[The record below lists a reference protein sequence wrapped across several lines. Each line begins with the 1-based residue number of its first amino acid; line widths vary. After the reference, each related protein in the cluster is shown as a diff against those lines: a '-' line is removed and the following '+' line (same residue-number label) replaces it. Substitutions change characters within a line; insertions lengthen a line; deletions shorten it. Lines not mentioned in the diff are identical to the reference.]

1 MTLSAYLI
9 HTPTGDLIRHAHV
22 HASDHATPRSLVYR
36 TKRALG
42 VSHLQH
48 KATFTGDELTIRLH
62 GSNVAVEAELIET
75 L

>member
-1 MTLSAYLI
+1 MKHKSVTLSFYILLQL
-9 HTPTGDLIRHAHV
+9 T
-22 HASDHATPRSLVYR
+22 ASDHATPRALVYR

-48 KATFTGDELTIRLH
+48 KAKFDGVGLTIHLH
-62 GSNVAVEAELIET
+62 GSNITVEAELIET

>member
-1 MTLSAYLI
+1 M
-9 HTPTGDLIRHAHV
+9 
-22 HASDHATPRSLVYR
+22 
-36 TKRALG
+36 G

-48 KATFTGDELTIRLH
+48 KATFDGTGLTIHLH

>member
-9 HTPTGDLIRHAHV
+9 HLPTGDLIRHAHV
-22 HASDHATPRSLVYR
+22 TASDHATPRSLVYR

-48 KATFTGDELTIRLH
+48 KATFDGVGLTIHLH
-62 GSNVAVEAELIET
+62 GSNATVEAELIET

>member
-9 HTPTGDLIRHAHV
+9 HVPSGDLIRHANV
-22 HASDHATPRSLVYR
+22 HASDHATPRALVYR

-48 KATFTGDELTIRLH
+48 KATFDGDELTIRLH
-62 GSNVAVEAELIET
+62 GSNCTVSAELIET